1 MDLYTLPQL
10 LKSNCPIVEV
20 VAPLIERPRVFNYIS
35 GVAGLFQIPTYLCSF
50 GSLELLLFSD
60 GAVVPVEKINGS
72 FFDFLNHW
80 DKPGLFIIEN
90 LQSLLGVS
98 SDWQSKQQNLEMTS
112 QLVNLFYKLVT
123 RKDCYVVLLSTAG
136 QHLNSTLAG
145 LIPSLVEPLPSPCN
159 LVEYLEDLTA
169 EFPIVSAFDK
179 DELIGAVSGLYQE
192 EIKRGI
198 YYWHCGLLGDIDL
211 VASLLKYKI
220 ERFREF
226 GLNFKQ
232 PSLMSEFGGLDRLR
246 SALDS
251 VVFRYST
258 VAQSLGLPL
267 PKGWLMVGPPGT
279 GKTFAAGVCAAKL
292 KVPLV
297 IVDVGAMVAG
307 GVVYV
312 EELLRRVEALGRSV
326 LYFDEFDKLF
336 SAS

>member
-20 VAPLIERPRVFNYIS
+20 IAPLIERPRVFNYIS

-60 GAVVPVEKINGS
+60 GAVVPVQPINGS

-90 LQSLLGVS
+90 LQSLLGVP

-123 RKDCYVVLLSTAG
+123 RKDCYVVLLSTG
-136 QHLNSTLAG
+136 GHHLNSTLAG
-145 LIPSLVEPLPSPCN
+145 LIPTLVEPLPSPCN

-169 EFPIVSAFDK
+169 DFPIVSAFDK
-179 DELIGAVSGLYQE
+179 DELIGAISGLYPE

-198 YYWHCGLLGDIDL
+198 YYWHCGLFGDIDL
-211 VASLLKYKI
+211 VGGLLNYKI

-226 GLNFKQ
+226 GLNFKP
-232 PSLMSEFGGLDRLR
+232 PSVISELGGLDRLR
-246 SALDS
+246 SAAR
-251 VVFRYST
+251 FQGATST
-258 VAQSLGLPL
+258 QERLISKGFGVLP
-267 PKGWLMVGPPGT
+267 PSEKM
-279 GKTFAAGVCAAKL
+279 
-292 KVPLV
+292 
-297 IVDVGAMVAG
+297 
-307 GVVYV
+307 
-312 EELLRRVEALGRSV
+312 LLQLA
-326 LYFDEFDKLF
+326 
-336 SAS
+336 